1 MSREEF
7 DVFIKKNL
15 TVIPG
20 KGIFPLYCERGLKKI
35 CQKKI
40 VIIGGV
46 AGGATA
52 ATRLRRLN
60 ETDQIIL
67 LEKGEYI
74 SFANCGLPYH
84 VGGVIKER
92 DNLLLQTVE
101 GMHAQYDLDIR
112 NFSEVTKINPE
123 TKSVTIYHHQTKETY
138 EERYDQLILSTGAKA
153 IVPPITGLATAT
165 NVFSLRNIPDMDQIQ
180 AYIKTQNVQT
190 ATVIGGGFI
199 GLEMMENLVELGIDV
214 QLVEMAPQV
223 MPNVDFE
230 LAQQIHQ
237 QINLH
242 GVNLILN
249 DGLKEIQ
256 EAGKRLVLTS
266 GQVLQSDLTI
276 LSIGVTPENTLAK
289 EAGLTLGFRGG
300 VKVDHHFQTS
310 QKDIYAIGDMIEVT
324 DFVTQEATHV
334 PLAWPANR
342 QGRLV
347 ADVLNGLPI
356 HYPGTAGT
364 SVAKVFELT
373 IAATGNSERLL
384 KQKGI
389 DYQAIHLHP
398 NSHAGYY
405 PGASPIHLKLLFDS
419 SGKILGAQA
428 IGTKGVEKRID
439 VIATA
444 MRFGAK
450 ADELASIE
458 LSYAPPYSSAKDPV
472 NLLGY
477 TADNLLNQRVRTFQW
492 HEVDAL
498 LEKQAF
504 FLDIREEFELATG
517 KLADPTW
524 IPLNQLRQRLTEL
537 PKDKMIYVYCQVG
550 QRGYNAARLLMA
562 HGFEVKNLDGGY
574 KTYKQAKYQLKL
586 VTPKAPAVSTQTTN
600 APITNQPKAPM
611 IELDACGLQCPGPI
625 LKVKQAIDQM
635 EDGQQL
641 KIVASDFGFS
651 ADIAA
656 WCENTGNTLLSSD
669 LTNNQVNVLIE
680 KGQVGSSDVPVLT
693 EGVLRETKEGAT
705 MVVFSGEMDKVLA
718 SMIIASGAAAM
729 GKDVTIFFTFW
740 GLSALKKQRIK
751 KSGLAKMFDMML
763 PKGAASLP
771 ISSMNMGGLGNKMIK
786 HVMKQKNVESLPKMI
801 EQANQLG
808 VKFVACT
815 MSMDIMGIEPA
826 ELYDFVEY
834 GGVATYLGDSESAN
848 LNLFI

>member
-1 MSREEF
+1 MS
-7 DVFIKKNL
+7 
-15 TVIPG
+15 
-20 KGIFPLYCERGLKKI
+20 
-35 CQKKI
+35 KKI

-586 VTPKAPAVSTQTTN
+586 VTPKAPAVSTQTTK

>member
-1 MSREEF
+1 MS
-7 DVFIKKNL
+7 
-15 TVIPG
+15 
-20 KGIFPLYCERGLKKI
+20 
-35 CQKKI
+35 KKI

-669 LTNNQVNVLIE
+669 LTNNQVNVKKK
-680 KGQVGSSDVPVLT
+680 KGQVGSSNVPVLT

>member
-1 MSREEF
+1 MS
-7 DVFIKKNL
+7 
-15 TVIPG
+15 
-20 KGIFPLYCERGLKKI
+20 
-35 CQKKI
+35 KKI

-123 TKSVTIYHHQTKETY
+123 TKTVTIYHHQTKETY

-586 VTPKAPAVSTQTTN
+586 VTPKAQAVSTQTTN

>member
-1 MSREEF
+1 MS
-7 DVFIKKNL
+7 
-15 TVIPG
+15 
-20 KGIFPLYCERGLKKI
+20 
-35 CQKKI
+35 KKI

-384 KQKGI
+384 QQKGI

-680 KGQVGSSDVPVLT
+680 KGQVGSSDAPVLT
-693 EGVLRETKEGAT
+693 EGVLSETKEGAT

>member
-1 MSREEF
+1 MS
-7 DVFIKKNL
+7 
-15 TVIPG
+15 
-20 KGIFPLYCERGLKKI
+20 
-35 CQKKI
+35 KKI

-680 KGQVGSSDVPVLT
+680 KGQVGSSSEPAIT

-751 KSGLAKMFDMML
+751 KSGLAKMFDLML

-771 ISSMNMGGLGNKMIK
+771 ISAMNMGGLGNKMIK

>member
-1 MSREEF
+1 MS
-7 DVFIKKNL
+7 
-15 TVIPG
+15 
-20 KGIFPLYCERGLKKI
+20 
-35 CQKKI
+35 KKI

-112 NFSEVTKINPE
+112 NFSEVTKINPQ
-123 TKSVTIYHHQTKETY
+123 TKTVTIYHHQTKETY

-771 ISSMNMGGLGNKMIK
+771 ISAMNMGGLGNKMIK

>member
-1 MSREEF
+1 M
-7 DVFIKKNL
+7 
-15 TVIPG
+15 
-20 KGIFPLYCERGLKKI
+20 
-35 CQKKI
+35 
-40 VIIGGV
+40 IIGGV

>member
-1 MSREEF
+1 MS
-7 DVFIKKNL
+7 KKN
-15 TVIPG
+15 
-20 KGIFPLYCERGLKKI
+20 
-35 CQKKI
+35 

>member
-1 MSREEF
+1 MS
-7 DVFIKKNL
+7 
-15 TVIPG
+15 
-20 KGIFPLYCERGLKKI
+20 
-35 CQKKI
+35 KKI

-123 TKSVTIYHHQTKETY
+123 TKTVTVYHHQTKETY

-751 KSGLAKMFDMML
+751 KSGLAKMFDLML

>member
-1 MSREEF
+1 MS
-7 DVFIKKNL
+7 
-15 TVIPG
+15 
-20 KGIFPLYCERGLKKI
+20 
-35 CQKKI
+35 KKI

-347 ADVLNGLPI
+347 ADVLNGLSI

-537 PKDKMIYVYCQVG
+537 PKDKIIYVYCQVG